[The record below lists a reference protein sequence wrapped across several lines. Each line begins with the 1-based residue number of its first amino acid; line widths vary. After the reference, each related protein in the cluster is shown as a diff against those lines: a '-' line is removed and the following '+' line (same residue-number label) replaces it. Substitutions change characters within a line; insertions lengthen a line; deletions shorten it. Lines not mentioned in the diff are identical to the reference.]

1 MLKKLSLSY
10 KSLLSKNI
18 LLTALGAVTLS
29 FSSFL
34 GYSSP
39 LSAVICAY
47 LPIPLALVFIFVTF
61 ITEIAI
67 GINAFSLAAM
77 FSALIVMLIR
87 IVRERFDVKRNNFTY
102 YLYPF
107 ISYIS
112 LAVVFL
118 VAFSSGFADYLVAIV
133 FSVLN
138 FVTLI
143 ALKNSQTKYMS
154 AFLYFMLIAS
164 TSGIDL
170 VYINLGRALGIFC
183 VLIIGIM
190 SGAAY
195 SCFAGI
201 ICSCAVAFYDPA
213 MFSSTVFVCIVGIIC
228 SGGGVKDKLRIP
240 LYAIAASIVCAVL
253 SGAGRYEIG
262 FAVDTLIAVIA
273 FIFTEQKAVS
283 FVSRYLPKSNDLSL
297 ISDILSS
304 QVGTQLHSLS
314 SLNSYLSS
322 VSSAKSYTQ
331 INPIDA
337 VYSGVCLNCKNH
349 NACYK
354 DTSFNI
360 KTALNNC
367 TNQAQ
372 LRTFAED
379 LKKKSDYSKKQ
390 NDLYQAR
397 LSEAM
402 NLVGAVSEIVSHS
415 LTMSDD
421 IKNITPDLTKKLI
434 SSLKDNGA
442 ECIVACVYNDS
453 SLYIEFQR
461 HKRISEVRLC
471 LLVSELMS
479 VDYQMPEVTVL
490 DKSVR
495 YSFCPKPLFCADCG
509 FAQKS
514 AQENLCG
521 DTFESITVGNKLYC
535 ILCDGMGTGK
545 AASQSS
551 RHLVSLLKNQL
562 ESDASSIDSILQL
575 TSLIMRLTQQDES
588 FSTLD
593 LLSVDLMSGKL
604 SFYKAGACESLVIG
618 EGTTTVPS
626 GGYPIGILNS
636 PNIVFSELSTSS
648 DCVIVMLTDG
658 AKDISK
664 PVIEKNVSE
673 YRSFSSEDIAQNI
686 LKNLR
691 FSQKNAT
698 NDDISAVVIKLEKR
712 K

>member
-10 KSLLSKNI
+10 KSLLSKNV
-18 LLTALGAVTLS
+18 LLTALGAVILA

-47 LPIPLALVFIFVTF
+47 LSIPLALVFVFVTF
-61 ITEIAI
+61 IVEIAI

-77 FSALIVMLIR
+77 FAALIVMLIR
-87 IVRERFDVKRNNFTY
+87 IVMERFNVKKNNFTY

-107 ISYIS
+107 IAYLS

-118 VAFSSGFADYLVAIV
+118 FAFSSGFADYLVAFV
-133 FSVLN
+133 FSILN
-138 FVTLI
+138 FATLI
-143 ALKNSQTKYMS
+143 ALKNPQTKYMS

-164 TSGIDL
+164 ASGVDL
-170 VYINLGRALGIFC
+170 VYINLGRALGIFS
-183 VLIIGIM
+183 VLIIGVL
-190 SGAAY
+190 SGVAD

-213 MFSSTVFVCIVGIIC
+213 MFSSTVFVCIIGIIC
-228 SGGGVKDKLRIP
+228 SGRGVKDKLRIP
-240 LYAIAASIVCAVL
+240 LYAIATSIVCAVL

-262 FAVDTLIAVIA
+262 FVVDTLIAIIV

-283 FVSRYLPKSNDLSL
+283 YVCRYLPKSNDLSL
-297 ISDILSS
+297 ISSILSS
-304 QVGTQLHSLS
+304 QVGAQLYSLS

-349 NACYK
+349 NVCYK

-367 TNQAQ
+367 TNQAE
-372 LRTFAED
+372 LRTFAEN
-379 LKKKSDYSKKQ
+379 LKKKSDYTKKQ
-390 NDLYQAR
+390 NDIYQAR

-402 NLVGAVSEIVSHS
+402 NLVSAVSDVISQGLITADE
-415 LTMSDD
+415 
-421 IKNITPDLTKKLI
+421 IKNINPDLTKKLI
-434 SSLKDNGA
+434 SSLKENGA
-442 ECIVACVYNDS
+442 ECISACVYNDS

-461 HKRISEVRLC
+461 HKHISEVRLC

-479 VDYQMPEVTVL
+479 VDYPMPEVTVL
-490 DKSVR
+490 DRSVR
-495 YSFCPKPLFCADCG
+495 YSFSPKSSFCFDCG

-514 AQENLCG
+514 AQSDSCG
-521 DTFESITVGNKLYC
+521 DTFESFTVGNKLYC

-545 AASQSS
+545 GANESS
-551 RHLVSLLKNQL
+551 RHLISLLKNQL
-562 ESDASSIDSILQL
+562 ENGAAADSILKL
-575 TSLIMRLTQQDES
+575 TSSIMRLTQRDES

-593 LLSVDLMSGKL
+593 LLCTDLMSGKL
-604 SFYKAGACESLVIG
+604 MFYKAGTCESIVIG

-636 PNIVFSELSTSS
+636 PTISRSELNVTS

-664 PVIEKNVSE
+664 SEIEKTVSE
-673 YRSFSSEDIAQNI
+673 YKSFSSEEIAQNI
-686 LKNLR
+686 LKTLC
-691 FSQKNAT
+691 FSHNNAA
-698 NDDISAVVIKLEKR
+698 NDDISAVVIKIEKR